1 MNKPTTL
8 WLCAAVLSVAA
19 CGGGNDAAPP
29 PPAAATDAVPDAA
42 SQSVTGMT
50 NWLSALT
57 NDLTEVKE
65 PLDVA
70 RFTPPAPDNSEP
82 EVLQ

>member
-1 MNKPTTL
+1 MNKQTTL
-8 WLCAAVLSVAA
+8 LLCSIVLSVAA
-19 CGGGNDAAPP
+19 CGGSSDAAPP
-29 PPAAATDAVPDAA
+29 PPVAATDAVPDAA
-42 SQSVTGMT
+42 SQSATGMK
-50 NWLSALT
+50 NWLNALA

-70 RFTPPAPDNSEP
+70 RFAPPAPEDTEP